1 MMTTRQQQQRRD
13 HPTILHA
20 LQKVGGLRRL
30 WWPSPNWRRPEDRSA
45 LQRPCE
51 GRLAYH
57 LNAGIQRGRGTSMS
71 EGAPRELSLAEI
83 DALSMQA
90 IDQIT
95 ARLPERDY
103 RTPQA
108 DDGSS
113 SHVLEFGHGA
123 RFEVIYDR
131 EGRPVDYRADRV
143 RFERLAGHIV
153 VSDASSRR
161 LD

>member
-1 MMTTRQQQQRRD
+1 
-13 HPTILHA
+13 
-20 LQKVGGLRRL
+20 
-30 WWPSPNWRRPEDRSA
+30 
-45 LQRPCE
+45 
-51 GRLAYH
+51 
-57 LNAGIQRGRGTSMS
+57 MS

-83 DALSMQA
+83 DDLSMRV

-95 ARLPERDY
+95 ARLPVRDY
-103 RTPQA
+103 RAPKA

-143 RFERLAGHIV
+143 RFELLAGHIV

>member
-1 MMTTRQQQQRRD
+1 
-13 HPTILHA
+13 
-20 LQKVGGLRRL
+20 
-30 WWPSPNWRRPEDRSA
+30 
-45 LQRPCE
+45 
-51 GRLAYH
+51 LAYH

-143 RFERLAGHIV
+143 RFERLAGRIV
-153 VSDASSRR
+153 VSGASSRR

>member
-1 MMTTRQQQQRRD
+1 
-13 HPTILHA
+13 
-20 LQKVGGLRRL
+20 
-30 WWPSPNWRRPEDRSA
+30 
-45 LQRPCE
+45 
-51 GRLAYH
+51 
-57 LNAGIQRGRGTSMS
+57 MS

-113 SHVLEFGHGA
+113 SHIVEFGPGV

-131 EGRPVDYRADRV
+131 EGGPVDHQASTQSSH
-143 RFERLAGHIV
+143 AGCTA
-153 VSDASSRR
+153 SGRSSSRSGR
-161 LD
+161 